1 MTDYN
6 FHYCCFYLLLFYYNY
21 HYIFETSYLLIQN
34 KFFVVYLTKVAKLS
48 EIAIHFASTQSL
60 DRIWVGKGIW
70 VFIIIG
76 EPVTLLNLI
85 YKHQRQHY
93 MS

>member
-1 MTDYN
+1 MTN
-6 FHYCCFYLLLFYYNY
+6 YCGIYLLLVYNHY
-21 HYIFETSYLLIQN
+21 HYIFKTAYLLIQN
-34 KFFVVYLTKVAKLS
+34 KFFVVVYLTKVAKLS
-48 EIAIHFASTQSL
+48 EIAIHLASTQSL

-85 YKHQRQHY
+85 YKHQKTTL
-93 MS
+93 